1 MGPRRYELKLQVP
14 ALIARSVGPRHP
26 SAIARLKHRSPLTR
40 IDCRSAQAW
49 VPAMEEDQSEDGED
63 GHAHLQPGAHLRLA
77 WCSLAVALAQLVRGG
92 LTPKRATAGR
102 SLQCRY
108 ARHALSH

>member
-63 GHAHLQPGAHLRLA
+63 GHAHLQPGAHLRLLDIQGLL
-77 WCSLAVALAQLVRGG
+77 WSLIKLLLLLLKLAFLI
-92 LTPKRATAGR
+92 T
-102 SLQCRY
+102 
-108 ARHALSH
+108 